1 MVTKK
6 MFQANRDSTI
16 RMKALLQDLSDQ
28 QLLSVMPN
36 GWSVSVTLAHLAFW
50 DNRVIHLI
58 ESSKK
63 EGKVNPSNFEDS
75 INDIMEPFLRAI
87 PAAEAAAMAVRN
99 AETLDLML
107 EECSDELLNQL
118 DVVNHRWVDRS
129 LHRNSHLDE
138 IEALLKTAD

>member
-50 DNRVIHLI
+50 DNR
-58 ESSKK
+58 
-63 EGKVNPSNFEDS
+63 
-75 INDIMEPFLRAI
+75 
-87 PAAEAAAMAVRN
+87 
-99 AETLDLML
+99 
-107 EECSDELLNQL
+107 
-118 DVVNHRWVDRS
+118 
-129 LHRNSHLDE
+129 
-138 IEALLKTAD
+138 

>member
-87 PAAEAAAMAVRN
+87 PAAEAAAKVYEEGVAAGWGEEDFSAVIKVLR
-99 AETLDLML
+99 
-107 EECSDELLNQL
+107 
-118 DVVNHRWVDRS
+118 
-129 LHRNSHLDE
+129 
-138 IEALLKTAD
+138 K